1 MSPAISPVAPSP
13 TLPLSSRRPS
23 VSFGGFGLTSPRR
36 FGGRGP
42 DSHVRR
48 QLNGPKDCHT
58 LYPGTGAGVPL
69 RWAGS
74 LDHNGVGCRLQLLGT
89 MGVGCCDHNAL
100 WPPSPS
106 TRRLRLLP
114 TFRRPVGLLPIGP
127 PPPKR
132 ASPHGSVCC
141 LPFPSRRC
149 PTLHA
154 PAPGLPTFGS
164 GRQSHPPLQGT
175 MDGAVVPKFVRQ
187 SDPLAPDMQA
197 KDDAIEYPARI
208 SALAAPAFGWVF
220 LQDDRLDAC
229 QHARPLTGYIGAWF
243 RRPNPE

>member
-127 PPPKR
+127 PP
-132 ASPHGSVCC
+132 
-141 LPFPSRRC
+141 
-149 PTLHA
+149 T
-154 PAPGLPTFGS
+154 GL
-164 GRQSHPPLQGT
+164 
-175 MDGAVVPKFVRQ
+175 A
-187 SDPLAPDMQA
+187 
-197 KDDAIEYPARI
+197 
-208 SALAAPAFGWVF
+208 
-220 LQDDRLDAC
+220 
-229 QHARPLTGYIGAWF
+229 AWF
-243 RRPNPE
+243 RLLPAIPQSTLPNSSHPCTRTAHIQLRTPVPSTVARYDGWCCRPEIRSAIGSIGTRYAGER